1 MAKTNKKQLRRTLMA
16 VHQYLSDPEKL
27 QTLCLMAD
35 LDPDTLLAT
44 VEQDYATLQP
54 LAHPGIYEARGA
66 EKGGQLIL
74 ILQQCKMLAEGY
86 EKKEDAGGHL
96 ARTLQHVQAHVAVLM
111 ADYEEQL
118 RQARNSE

>member
-1 MAKTNKKQLRRTLMA
+1 MAKTNKKQPRRTLMA
-16 VHQYLSDPEKL
+16 VPEYLSDPEKL
-27 QTLCLMAD
+27 QTLCIMAD

-86 EKKEDAGGHL
+86 EKEDAGGHL
-96 ARTLQHVQAHVAVLM
+96 ARTLQHVQAHVAVLV

-118 RQARNSE
+118 RQARNGE